1 LHRRAP
7 AERSRRKVAQ
17 EAAHAV
23 TISR

>member
-1 LHRRAP
+1 LHRCALP
-7 AERSRRKVAQ
+7 ERSRRKVAQ